1 MFSNTIRLII
11 KDFLLTSKLIMED
24 SRQQQL
30 RDWVRQTL
38 ENPELELRPVAGDA
52 SFRRYFRVHGAE
64 RTWIAMD
71 APPEKEP
78 LHPFLMVNAHL
89 QEAGVHV
96 PDIPVKNEAEGFLLL
111 EDLGDTQY
119 LSNLNTESAD
129 SLYGDALDA
138 LLRIQVLPR
147 GSLPPYDAKQ
157 LRLELDRFTEW
168 YLGRH
173 LGWELSHEDQLMV
186 ETTWQLLINCAL
198 EQPCVVV
205 HRDYH
210 SRNLMVTEP
219 NPGILDHQDAMW
231 GPVTYDLVSLLRDC
245 YIAWPDE
252 QVRGWV
258 EQYRQRARQQG
269 ILNEDVDSK
278 RFIEWFDWM
287 GVQRH
292 LKAVG
297 IFGRLCHRDGKSYF
311 LDDVPR
317 VLRYVQDVC
326 AQYPPLQP
334 LADLVAR
341 LPEP

>member
-1 MFSNTIRLII
+1 M
-11 KDFLLTSKLIMED
+11 
-24 SRQQQL
+24 

-38 ENPELELRPVAGDA
+38 QDPELELSPVAGDA
-52 SFRRYFRVHGAE
+52 SFRRYFRVHGAD

-71 APPEKEP
+71 APPENEP
-78 LHPFLMVNAHL
+78 LQTFLAVNAHL

-96 PDIPVKNEAEGFLLL
+96 PDIQMENEADGFLLL
-111 EDLGDTQY
+111 EDLGDDQY
-119 LSNLNTESAD
+119 LPHLNEESAD
-129 SLYGDALDA
+129 SLYGDAFDA
-138 LLRIQVLPR
+138 LLRIQALPR
-147 GSLPPYDAKQ
+147 GPLPPYDAKQ

-173 LGWELSHEDQLMV
+173 LKWELSHENQLMI
-186 ETTWQLLINCAL
+186 ETVWQLLINRAL

-210 SRNLMVTEP
+210 SRNLMVAEP

-252 QVRGWV
+252 RVRSWA
-258 EQYRQRARQQG
+258 EQYRQSAIQQG
-269 ILNEDVDSK
+269 IFDEGVDSE
-278 RFIEWFDWM
+278 RFMEWFDWM

-297 IFGRLCHRDGKSYF
+297 IFARLCHRDDKPSF

-326 AQYPPLQP
+326 TKYPPLQP
-334 LADLVAR
+334 MAELVSR

>member
-1 MFSNTIRLII
+1 
-11 KDFLLTSKLIMED
+11 MENP
-24 SRQQQL
+24 RQEHL

-38 ENPELELRPVAGDA
+38 HDPELKLSPVADDA
-52 SFRRYFRVHGAE
+52 SFRRYFRVHGADC
-64 RTWIAMD
+64 TWVAMD
-71 APPEKEP
+71 APPEHEP
-78 LHPFLMVNAHL
+78 LDPFLTANAHL
-89 QEAGVHV
+89 RKAGVHA
-96 PDIPVKNEAEGFLLL
+96 PEIRAENHADGFLLL

-119 LSNLNTESAD
+119 LSRLDEKSAD

-138 LLRIQVLPR
+138 LLRIQALPQ
-147 GSLPPYDAKQ
+147 GPLPPYDAKQ
-157 LRLELDRFTEW
+157 LRLELGRFTDW

-173 LGWELSHEDQLMV
+173 LGWELNREDQLLI
-186 ETTWQLLINCAL
+186 ETAWQLLVNRAL

-219 NPGILDHQDAMW
+219 NPGIIDHQDAMW

-252 QVRGWV
+252 RVRGWA
-258 EQYRQRARQQG
+258 EQYRRRAIQQG
-269 ILNEDVDSK
+269 ILDEGVDSG
-278 RFIEWFDWM
+278 RFMEWFDWM

-297 IFGRLCHRDGKSYF
+297 IFARLCHRDDKPSF

-317 VLRYVQDVC
+317 VLRYVRDVC
-326 AQYPPLQP
+326 AKYPPLQP
-334 LADLVAR
+334 LAGLVAR

>member
-1 MFSNTIRLII
+1 MQ
-11 KDFLLTSKLIMED
+11 D
-24 SRQQQL
+24 SRQEQL
-30 RDWVRQTL
+30 RDWVRQIL
-38 ENPELELRPVAGDA
+38 QNPELELRQVAGDA
-52 SFRRYFRVHGAE
+52 SFRRYFRVHGAD

-71 APPEKEP
+71 APPENEP
-78 LHPFLMVNAHL
+78 LQTFLAVNAHL
-89 QEAGVHV
+89 QKADVHV
-96 PDIPVKNEAEGFLLL
+96 PDIQVENEADGFLLL

-119 LSNLNTESAD
+119 LSSLNEGSAD

-138 LLRIQVLPR
+138 LLRIQTLPQ
-147 GSLPPYDAKQ
+147 GPLPPYDAKQ
-157 LRLELDRFTEW
+157 LRLELDRFTDW

-186 ETTWQLLINCAL
+186 ETAWQLLINCAL
-198 EQPCVVV
+198 EQPCVAV

-219 NPGILDHQDAMW
+219 NPGIIDHQDAMW

-252 QVRGWV
+252 RVRGWA
-258 EQYRQRARQQG
+258 EQHRQCAIQQG
-269 ILNEDVDSK
+269 ILDEGVDSE
-278 RFIEWFDWM
+278 RFMEWFDWM

-297 IFGRLCHRDGKSYF
+297 IFARLCHRDDKPSF

-326 AQYPPLQP
+326 AKYPPLQP

>member
-1 MFSNTIRLII
+1 
-11 KDFLLTSKLIMED
+11 MED
-24 SRQQQL
+24 PRQEHL
-30 RDWVRQTL
+30 RGWVRQIL
-38 ENPELELRPVAGDA
+38 QNPELELRQVAGDA
-52 SFRRYFRVHGAE
+52 SFRRYFRVHGAD

-71 APPEKEP
+71 APPENEP
-78 LHPFLMVNAHL
+78 LQTFLAVNAHL
-89 QEAGVHV
+89 QKAGVHV
-96 PDIPVKNEAEGFLLL
+96 PDIQVENEADGFLLL

-119 LSNLNTESAD
+119 LQSLDEESAD

-138 LLRIQVLPR
+138 LLRIQALPQ
-147 GSLPPYDAKQ
+147 GPLPPYDAEQ
-157 LRLELDRFTEW
+157 LRLELDRFTDW
-168 YLGRH
+168 YLGCH
-173 LGWELSHEDQLMV
+173 LGWELNREDQLMI
-186 ETTWQLLINCAL
+186 ETAWQLLINCAL
-198 EQPCVVV
+198 EQPCVAV

-210 SRNLMVTEP
+210 SRNLMVAEP
-219 NPGILDHQDAMW
+219 NPGIIDHQDAMW

-252 QVRGWV
+252 RVLGWA
-258 EQYRQRARQQG
+258 EQYRQRAIQLG
-269 ILNEDVDSK
+269 ILDEGVDSE
-278 RFIEWFDWM
+278 RFMEWFDWM

-297 IFGRLCHRDGKSYF
+297 IFARLCHRDDKPSF

-326 AQYPPLQP
+326 AKYPSLQP

>member
-1 MFSNTIRLII
+1 
-11 KDFLLTSKLIMED
+11 MED
-24 SRQQQL
+24 LRQEQL

-38 ENPELELRPVAGDA
+38 QNPELELCQVAGDA
-52 SFRRYFRVHGAE
+52 SFRRYFRVHGADC
-64 RTWIAMD
+64 TWIAMD
-71 APPEKEP
+71 APPENEP
-78 LHPFLMVNAHL
+78 LKTFLAVNAHL
-89 QEAGVHV
+89 QKADVHV
-96 PDIPVKNEAEGFLLL
+96 PSIQVENEADGFLLL

-119 LSNLNTESAD
+119 LSSLDERSAD
-129 SLYGDALDA
+129 SLYGDAFDA
-138 LLRIQVLPR
+138 LLRIQALPQ
-147 GSLPPYDAKQ
+147 GPLPPYDAKQ
-157 LRLELDRFTEW
+157 LHLELDRFTDW

-173 LGWELSHEDQLMV
+173 LGWELSREDQLMI
-186 ETTWQLLINCAL
+186 ETAWQLLINYVL

-219 NPGILDHQDAMW
+219 NPGIIDHQDAMW

-252 QVRGWV
+252 RVCGWT
-258 EQYRQRARQQG
+258 EQYRQRAIQQG
-269 ILNEDVDSK
+269 VLDEAVDSE
-278 RFIEWFDWM
+278 RFMEWFDWM

-297 IFGRLCHRDGKSYF
+297 IFARLCHRDDKPSF

-317 VLRYVQDVC
+317 VLRYIQDVC
-326 AQYPPLQP
+326 AKYPPLQP

>member
-1 MFSNTIRLII
+1 
-11 KDFLLTSKLIMED
+11 MED
-24 SRQQQL
+24 SRQEQL
-30 RDWVRQTL
+30 RDWVCQTL
-38 ENPELELRPVAGDA
+38 QDAELELRQVAGDA
-52 SFRRYFRVHGAE
+52 SFRRYFRVHGAD

-71 APPEKEP
+71 APPENEP
-78 LHPFLMVNAHL
+78 LQTFLAVNAHL
-89 QEAGVHV
+89 QKADVHV
-96 PDIPVKNEAEGFLLL
+96 PDIQVENETDGFLLL

-119 LSNLNTESAD
+119 LPSLNEESAD

-138 LLRIQVLPR
+138 LLRIQALPQ
-147 GSLPPYDAKQ
+147 GPLPPYDAKQ
-157 LRLELDRFTEW
+157 LRLELDRFTDW

-186 ETTWQLLINCAL
+186 ETAWQLLINCAL
-198 EQPCVVV
+198 EQPCVAV

-219 NPGILDHQDAMW
+219 NPGIIDHQDAMW

-252 QVRGWV
+252 RVRGWV
-258 EQYRQRARQQG
+258 EQYRQRAIQQG
-269 ILNEDVDSK
+269 ILDEGVDSE
-278 RFIEWFDWM
+278 RFMEWFDWM

-297 IFGRLCHRDGKSYF
+297 IFARLCHRDDKPSF

-326 AQYPPLQP
+326 AKYPPLQP
-334 LADLVAR
+334 LSDLVAR